1 MTLGGTEPVS
11 KVPGITR
18 RAHRR
23 SAGRCRG
30 GDGRVGLGRGVR
42 QLRPSRERTA
52 EAKTAETGGDSLHEE
67 HIHASHG
74 TRTRRRAERGV
85 PVPAPPPPCH
95 RMREAPGRGCA
106 ARCHRV
112 HSGGRRSLPR
122 SRVGLLVTL
131 RVPPGARKTEPTPS
145 AALPAFAPLPPTATC
160 AGSVFHSP
168 GDLEPVPGI
177 QLGRAPPERE
187 HQPGCGGGA
196 RSELCADQVSNI
208 LSIWRSSPFG
218 ASLPLAVP
226 TPNLV
231 PFRLRLRWPCPLRAQ

>member
-1 MTLGGTEPVS
+1 M
-11 KVPGITR
+11 
-18 RAHRR
+18 
-23 SAGRCRG
+23 
-30 GDGRVGLGRGVR
+30 GLGRGVR

-131 RVPPGARKTEPTPS
+131 RVPPGAGKTEPTPS
-145 AALPAFAPLPPTATC
+145 AALPPPHTAELSPQPRKQG
-160 AGSVFHSP
+160 ALAHSHSP
-168 GDLEPVPGI
+168 RCGCGDLPAPSKDG
-177 QLGRAPPERE
+177 QPAGRVSWAAFPLLIIWQACLEDSGR
-187 HQPGCGGGA
+187 GGGA
-196 RSELCADQVSNI
+196 DTWGFPSGIPVGSGIFFQLFLNI
-208 LSIWRSSPFG
+208 AYACP
-218 ASLPLAVP
+218 AV
-226 TPNLV
+226 V
-231 PFRLRLRWPCPLRAQ
+231 PSDP

>member
-1 MTLGGTEPVS
+1 MPWRGWEGGFRERGEAAAAQ
-11 KVPGITR
+11 PGKD
-18 RAHRR
+18 
-23 SAGRCRG
+23 SRG
-30 GDGRVGLGRGVR
+30 QDGRDGRGQPAR
-42 QLRPSRERTA
+42 GTHPRFTRDPDS
-52 EAKTAETGGDSLHEE
+52 EASGARG
-67 HIHASHG
+67 AS
-74 TRTRRRAERGV
+74 AC
-85 PVPAPPPPCH
+85 PPP
-95 RMREAPGRGCA
+95 RATGCGKHQGGA
-106 ARCHRV
+106 VRSRCHRV

-160 AGSVFHSP
+160 AGSVFHRP